1 MVTLITKEN
10 IIAFVLALLS
20 NGLLSYVLAVVTLVA
35 TVFFTMVILVTNI
48 HMVIIVNFVNMVTFP

>member
-35 TVFFTMVILVTNI
+35 TVFFYYGYFGYEYSYGY
-48 HMVIIVNFVNMVTFP
+48 HC